1 MNANHMPY
9 VDSNSMI
16 FHPFS
21 VDKSF
26 DCHSLTSPYTASLG
40 RQVWAARNNE
50 VQGLGNLIPAL
61 PSPQAS
67 FRTADA
73 FRVTCSEKVLGR
85 SSRIRHRNVLKA
97 VQRLDKFRP
106 RVCTT
111 SELSHLLEKEQR
123 STTDVLVNFCPS
135 YTNLFIHSKK
145 SYKIKCSKEH
155 FHIF

>member
-50 VQGLGNLIPAL
+50 VLGLGNLIPAL
-61 PSPQAS
+61 PSP
-67 FRTADA
+67 
-73 FRVTCSEKVLGR
+73 
-85 SSRIRHRNVLKA
+85 
-97 VQRLDKFRP
+97 
-106 RVCTT
+106 
-111 SELSHLLEKEQR
+111 
-123 STTDVLVNFCPS
+123 
-135 YTNLFIHSKK
+135 
-145 SYKIKCSKEH
+145 
-155 FHIF
+155 